1 MIKKYISKIP
11 IRVNINGICVK
22 STVIRLITWVI
33 TEAGYKTIGKTAGTA
48 SRMIFWFDYEEE
60 IIKRNPQVPN
70 ISEQLR
76 VIKKTANLEAEELV
90 CECMAINPE

>member
-1 MIKKYISKIP
+1 MI
-11 IRVNINGICVK
+11 
-22 STVIRLITWVI
+22 L
-33 TEAGYKTIGKTAGTA
+33 
-48 SRMIFWFDYEEE
+48 WFDYEEE